1 MASASIENYSDVLR
15 VVPGKRQLLL
25 NGLDEINGASVI
37 PPSNGYYLHWSS
49 GNFAVVFR
57 CRTAAGADVAL
68 RCLLRPSSKDAA
80 ERAAEVGNYLCQLPQ
95 KPESFIGYRL
105 VPSAIYAAD
114 EWQDAYLM
122 DWVSGK
128 TLLEAVRDLAAEGN
142 ATGLRAMSENMIRL
156 VSQIQ
161 EAGIAH
167 GDLHPD
173 NILVLPS
180 GALRLVDYDSVYIH
194 ALQGR
199 PCPIVGPEGYAHPE
213 YVSQKLARPYNIN
226 MDTFAGLVLITSL
239 HAIANDLSFFQRF
252 TKENLLFRAEDLQDP
267 IGSPTFAAL
276 MSSGDK
282 KLTALAGSLRDMC
295 LDPAKAQVLMEQ
307 VPGIGREW
315 KKAPGPR
322 LTAPALPGKPVAWKP
337 QPAVAQNT
345 FAAIF
350 QSKA

>member
-1 MASASIENYSDVLR
+1 MAIASIQDYADVLS
-15 VVPGKRQLLL
+15 VAPGERPVSSGLKEIDTATVISPP
-25 NGLDEINGASVI
+25 NGH
-37 PPSNGYYLHWSS
+37 YLHWNQ

-68 RCLLRPSSKDAA
+68 RCLLRPSSQDAA
-80 ERAAEVGNYLCQLPQ
+80 ERATEVGTYLSQLAQ
-95 KPESFIGYRL
+95 KPECFISYRL
-105 VPSAIYAAD
+105 VPDAVYAAN
-114 EWQDAYLM
+114 EWHDAYLM

-128 TLLEAVRDLAAEGN
+128 TLLEAVRDLAASGDT
-142 ATGLRAMSENMIRL
+142 AGLQTMSKNMTRL

-173 NILVLPS
+173 NVLVLPS
-180 GALRLVDYDSVYIH
+180 GALRLVDYDSVYIDP
-194 ALQGR
+194 LQGR

-239 HAIANDLSFFQRF
+239 HAIASDLSFFQRF
-252 TKENLLFRAEDLQDP
+252 TKENLVFRAEDLQDP
-267 IGSPTFAAL
+267 IGSPAFAAL
-276 MSSGDK
+276 LSFGDSR
-282 KLTALAGSLRDMC
+282 LAALAGSLRGMC
-295 LDPAKAQVLMEQ
+295 LDPVKAQVLLAQ
-307 VPGIGREW
+307 VPGIGQER

-322 LTAPALPGKPVAWKP
+322 IAEPALPSKPVAWKP
-337 QPAVAQNT
+337 QPAVAQST

-350 QSKA
+350 SK

>member
-1 MASASIENYSDVLR
+1 MATASIENYTDVLR
-15 VVPGKRQLLL
+15 VAPGIRPVS
-25 NGLDEINGASVI
+25 LDLAEINTAIVL
-37 PPSNGYYLHWSS
+37 PPPNGHYLHWNQ

-68 RCLLRPSSKDAA
+68 RCLLRPSSQDAA
-80 ERAAEVGNYLCQLPQ
+80 ERAAEVGTYLNQLAQ
-95 KPESFIGYRL
+95 KPKCFISYRL
-105 VPSAIYAAD
+105 VPDAIYAAN

-128 TLLEAVRDLAAEGN
+128 TLLEVVRDLTAGGN
-142 ATGLRAMSENMIRL
+142 TAGLQTMSKNITRL

-173 NILVLPS
+173 NVLVLPS

-194 ALQGR
+194 SLQGR
-199 PCPIVGPEGYAHPE
+199 PCPVVGPEGYAHPK
-213 YVSQKLARPYNIN
+213 YVAQKLARPYNIY

-239 HAIANDLSFFQRF
+239 YAIASNLSFFQRF
-252 TKENLLFRAEDLQDP
+252 TKENLVFRAEDLQDP
-267 IGSPTFAAL
+267 IGSPAFAAL
-276 MSSGDK
+276 LSVGDS
-282 KLTALAGSLRDMC
+282 KLSALTGSLREMC
-295 LDPAKAQVLMEQ
+295 LDPAKAQVLLMQ
-307 VPGIGREW
+307 VLGIGEER

-322 LTAPALPGKPVAWKP
+322 LTEPALPIKPTAWKP
-337 QPAVAQNT
+337 PPAVAQST

>member
-1 MASASIENYSDVLR
+1 LAAASIEDYANILGVAPGNRPVSADLAEINTAS
-15 VVPGKRQLLL
+15 VVPPA
-25 NGLDEINGASVI
+25 NGHYS
-37 PPSNGYYLHWSS
+37 HWSS

-57 CRTAAGADVAL
+57 CRTAAGVDVAL
-68 RCLLRPSSKDAA
+68 RCLLRPSSQDAA
-80 ERAAEVGNYLCQLPQ
+80 ERAAEVGGYLHQLAQ
-95 KPESFIGYRL
+95 KPESFIGYRF
-105 VPSAIYAAD
+105 VPGAIYAAN

-122 DWVSGK
+122 DWVAGK
-128 TLLEAVRDLAAEGN
+128 TLLEAVHELVAAGN
-142 ATGLRAMSENMIRL
+142 IVSLRAMSENMTRL

-173 NILVLPS
+173 NVLVLPS

-226 MDTFAGLVLITSL
+226 MDTFAGMVLITSL
-239 HAIANDLSFFQRF
+239 YAIAGDLSFFQRF

-267 IGSPTFAAL
+267 IGSPAFAAL
-276 MSSGDK
+276 MSFGDK
-282 KLTALAGSLRDMC
+282 KLMALAGSLREMC
-295 LDPAKAQVLMEQ
+295 LDPEKAQVLLTQ
-307 VPGIGREW
+307 VPGIGQER

-322 LTAPALPGKPVAWKP
+322 LTEPVLPGKPAAWKP
-337 QPAVAQNT
+337 QPAVAQST